1 MSEAERAQS
10 SVLAVVLLV
19 GIVAV
24 GSIGVVYFG
33 LSSTDQSREDA
44 ELERV
49 ETSFVQ
55 LNRQVDTVAYGDG
68 GSRSV
73 DLAVGSEGA
82 VRQEASGRIVIE
94 SSESGELVNESIGA
108 IVYTRDGVTYAY
120 QAGGVWRSEGEGT
133 EMVAAP
139 EMGYRDATLTLPIPK
154 LTGPKTLG
162 GDDLSVRKVRT
173 KSPINDVQLV
183 TGELVTVRITSD
195 YYRGWA
201 EYFRSVTGAT
211 SISVD
216 DANSTVIVALGQP
229 DIRGNF
235 DDGVVATGGPNADVS
250 VGNAGNA
257 FVDGPVAAEGTV
269 TIGGNP
275 NSYVSGT
282 VTNGAIPALQPLDAA
297 IDTKFAAARSSPD
310 TIGVDPE
317 TTGGTVTL
325 QGGETYLD
333 DDDLVL
339 DGGQTVEADLSTGNV
354 TLLVDGNVSVSDGA
368 RIVATNP
375 TGNNTLRIYTT
386 GSLSLQ
392 NGEIAVGAAGVD
404 ARHLQIYGRSD
415 MLVGI
420 GGGGT
425 TYFEGTVYAPRNQP
439 ALSAGERNWAYPTG
453 SSNCDG
459 WDTCV
464 ATGTPRVDGAIVG
477 GPASISQSAE
487 VYYDYGLQSVDP
499 TLAMETGT
507 VPPPIT
513 FLHVSIHEVEVSDA
527 D

>member
-1 MSEAERAQS
+1 MVDGDRAQS
-10 SVLAVVLLV
+10 SVLALVLLV
-19 GIVAV
+19 GVVAA

-33 LSSTDQSREDA
+33 VSSTDQSRENA

-55 LNRQVDTVAYGDG
+55 LNSQVDTVAYGDG

-82 VRQEASGRIVIE
+82 VREEDSGRIVIE
-94 SSESGELVNESIGA
+94 SSETGVIVNESIGA
-108 IVYTRDGVTYAY
+108 VVYTREGVTYAY
-120 QAGGVWRSEGEGT
+120 QAGGVWRTEGEGT

-139 EMGYRDATLTLPIPK
+139 EMQYRDATLTLPIPK
-154 LTGPKTLG
+154 LTGPSTLD
-162 GDDLSVRKVRT
+162 GDDLSVRKGRT

-183 TGELVTVRITSD
+183 TGELVTLRITSD

-201 EYFRSVTGAT
+201 EYFRSVTGT
-211 SISVD
+211 VSVTVD
-216 DANSTVIVALGQP
+216 DANRTVIVDLGQP
-229 DIRGNF
+229 DIQGNF
-235 DDGVVATGGPNADVS
+235 DDGVVATGGPGADVS

-269 TIGGNP
+269 SVGSNP
-275 NSYVSGT
+275 NSYVSGS
-282 VTNGAIPALQPLDAA
+282 VESGADSGLQPLDAA
-297 IDTKFAAARSSPD
+297 IDAKFESVRSDAD
-310 TIGVDPE
+310 TVAVDPE
-317 TTGGTVTL
+317 ATGGTVTL
-325 QGGETYLD
+325 QGGETYID
-333 DDDLVL
+333 ADDLTL
-339 DGGQTVEADLSTGNV
+339 DGGQTLRADLSTGNV
-354 TLLVDGNVSVSDGA
+354 TLVVDGNVSVTDGA
-368 RIVATNP
+368 RIVAANP
-375 TGNNTLRIYTT
+375 TANNTLRIYTN
-386 GSLSLQ
+386 GSLSLK
-392 NGEIAVGAAGVD
+392 NGEIGVDAASVD

-425 TYFEGTVYAPRNQP
+425 TYFEGTIYAPRDQP
-439 ALSAGERNWAYPTG
+439 ALSSGESNWAYPTG

-464 ATGTPRVDGAIVG
+464 ATGTPTVDGAIVA

-487 VYYDYGLQSVDP
+487 VYYDYGLRGVEP
-499 TLAMETGT
+499 TLALADGT

-513 FLHVSIHEVEVSDA
+513 FLHVSVHEVEVSDA